1 VTARVIAWF
10 VAATRTSI
18 AATTGRENVVP
29 MVSTAAAHNAATRT
43 NARNLI
49 MLMGFV
55 WAANLVVTQTNV
67 NFAGMEVVLIV
78 VLSLIL

>member
-1 VTARVIAWF
+1 VRAIAWF
-10 VAATRTSI
+10 AAAILTSI
-18 AATTGRENVVP
+18 AAMTGRDIAAP
-29 MVSTAAAHNAATRT
+29 MAKSAAARNAATRI